1 MRIHRLTV
9 DGLRCL
15 SGVEISPG
23 YGLNL
28 FLGPNG
34 AGKTSVIEAAYCLGT
49 GKSFRFGGPDALIA
63 RDRPALQVYAELELE
78 GRSLRVG
85 FERAAASWRGLC
97 NGERISELVRLA
109 ALVPVVCFS
118 PESHELVGGAS
129 DVRRRFFDWI
139 VFHVEPSFADAYR
152 RYMRALKQRN
162 VLLKRNPGETEL
174 AVWTE
179 TLVAAGEQL
188 AGLRANVFP
197 EFEAQMTQT
206 LGELLGE
213 MGSAVIAFKRGWKDG
228 VGFAERLHSIGVRER
243 EVGYTLSGPH
253 RADWSVAFGGHSVR
267 EQGSRGQ
274 QKLVAL
280 AAVLVA
286 ARLYR
291 DHRGEAPLIALDDLF
306 SELDPNHQ
314 RRALNACAALGA
326 QTWVTGTVASPAL
339 DAWPGAVAQFH
350 VEHGRVLPA
359 G

>member
-15 SGVEISPG
+15 ASVEIAPG
-23 YGLNL
+23 PGLNL
-28 FLGPNG
+28 FIGPNG
-34 AGKTSVIEAAYCLGT
+34 AGKTSLIEAAYCLGS

-63 RDRPALQVYAELELE
+63 RDRPALQIYAELELE

-85 FERAAASWRGLC
+85 FERAATGWRALC
-97 NGERISELVRLA
+97 NGERVNELVRLA
-109 ALVPVVCFS
+109 TFVPVVCFS

-139 VFHVEPSFADAYR
+139 VFHVEPSFADAFR

-162 VLLKRNPGETEL
+162 VLLKRDPGEMEL

-179 TLVAAGEQL
+179 TLVSAGEEL
-188 AGLRANVFP
+188 ADLRARVFP
-197 EFEAQMTQT
+197 DFEAQMTQT

-213 MGSAVIAFKRGWKDG
+213 MGGAAVAFKRGWKDG
-228 VGFAERLHSIGVRER
+228 IGFAERLEAIGLRER

-253 RADWSVAFGGHSVR
+253 RADWSVGFGGHSVR

-291 DHRGEAPLIALDDLF
+291 THRGEAPLIALDDLF
-306 SELDPNHQ
+306 SELDPDHQ
-314 RRALNACAALGA
+314 RRALTACAALGA
-326 QTWVTGTVASPAL
+326 QTWVTGTITSPAL
-339 DAWPGAVAQFH
+339 DAWTGNVAQFH
-350 VEHGRVLPA
+350 VEHGRVSSV